1 MQNRNK
7 IDAEMKAKILQQY
20 NQGVSAVKLAETYK
34 CGVSTVY
41 AWAKESRNKQERVEI
56 PEELV
61 NENKHLKQLLL
72 IFLKHTLNSP

>member
-41 AWAKESRNKQERVEI
+41 A
-56 PEELV
+56 
-61 NENKHLKQLLL
+61 
-72 IFLKHTLNSP
+72 